1 MLAGDTLIKRV
12 WAKNASLDFISGYI
26 MGKLAGH
33 FSNQMPWS
41 FENALKLFSHML
53 FCQYEF
59 SFHMQSES
67 DSLHSVL
74 QYIFARD
81 PIFSQ
86 VTAELYFQ
94 LISTCSQI
102 GQF

>member
-1 MLAGDTLIKRV
+1 
-12 WAKNASLDFISGYI
+12 
-26 MGKLAGH
+26 
-33 FSNQMPWS
+33 
-41 FENALKLFSHML
+41 ML
-53 FCQYEF
+53 FCQYGS

-67 DSLHSVL
+67 DPLHSVL
-74 QYIFARD
+74 QYIFARS

-86 VTAELYFQ
+86 VTAELHFQ

>member
-1 MLAGDTLIKRV
+1 
-12 WAKNASLDFISGYI
+12 
-26 MGKLAGH
+26 
-33 FSNQMPWS
+33 
-41 FENALKLFSHML
+41 ML
-53 FCQYEF
+53 FCQYES

-67 DSLHSVL
+67 DSPHSVL

-102 GQF
+102 GQFYPKLRDEMQFTSSLLS